1 MSYRYLS
8 FGVGEGCARVSVSS
22 GETDMRTEH
31 VLMARSAIT
40 MYIQYFSKNDFSC
53 GGSTTL
59 PSAVTGGGTRS
70 EGLFEA
76 TTAHGTARHN
86 HEGDRCISNACHDL
100 PRARA
105 RAEHGTAMDPV
116 FARREVRLR

>member
-1 MSYRYLS
+1 
-8 FGVGEGCARVSVSS
+8 
-22 GETDMRTEH
+22 
-31 VLMARSAIT
+31 

-86 HEGDRCISNACHDL
+86 HEGDRCTSVTRVTISGEREPAQNTGLRWTPCS
-100 PRARA
+100 
-105 RAEHGTAMDPV
+105 
-116 FARREVRLR
+116 RREVRLREMGIELTEVGTSEIGRRRSW